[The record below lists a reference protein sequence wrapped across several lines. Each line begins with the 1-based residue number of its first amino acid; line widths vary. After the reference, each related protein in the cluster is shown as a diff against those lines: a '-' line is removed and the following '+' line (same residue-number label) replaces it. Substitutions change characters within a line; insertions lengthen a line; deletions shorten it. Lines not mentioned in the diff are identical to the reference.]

1 MRILF
6 VIDTYDT
13 NNNGTSIS
21 AQRFAAELRRRG
33 HEVRILC
40 ADPQGMDSDGKPL
53 PVEDTQKYI
62 VKEFYTPFFNPL
74 IKKHGFTFGTIFK
87 ESRQVIHEAVQW
99 ADIIHS
105 FMPFGL
111 EMYASKYAEKLGK
124 PNTGAFHIQPENMWS
139 SVGLGK
145 VQWIQERGYRGFRN
159 WHYYKFRHI
168 HVPSQFMGQMLEE
181 RGYTA
186 KIHVISNGIQDAFMQ
201 AGKKKAD
208 CGRPPKLPEYHDKI
222 VIMMIGRLSQ
232 EKRQDVIIN
241 AVPYSKYADKIQ
253 LIFAGKG
260 PEYENYVELGQS
272 LKNAPQY
279 VYVEQKELIDL
290 LLQCYLYVHASDMES
305 EAISCIEAFATGLV
319 PVIANSEVSAT
330 PQFALDG
337 RSLFKPG
344 SPKDL
349 ARAIDYW
356 LDHPKER
363 QEMEELYRVS
373 AKQYSLANS
382 VARFEEMLLE
392 EIADNEKK
400 SGKIRNKLIATFLLL
415 PIWLNAQSPEGVQYN
430 ADKSVTFFYNN
441 SF

>member
-21 AQRFAAELRRRG
+21 AQRFAEELRRRG

-40 ADPQGMDSDGKPL
+40 ADLPETDTEGNPL
-53 PVEDTQKYI
+53 PVEITQKYL
-62 VKEFYTPFFNPL
+62 VNEFYIPIFNPL
-74 IKKHGFTFGTIFK
+74 IKKHGFSFGTIFK
-87 ESRQVIHEAVQW
+87 ESREVIHEAVQW

-111 EMYASKYAEKLGK
+111 EMYASKYAEKIGK
-124 PNTGAFHIQPENMWS
+124 PNTGAFHIQPENLWS

-145 VQWIQERGYRGFRN
+145 VQWIQERGYRNFRE

-168 HVPSQFMGQMLEE
+168 HVPSQFMGRMLEE
-181 RGYTA
+181 RGYKA
-186 KIHVISNGIQDAFMQ
+186 KIHVISNGIQDAFIE
-201 AGKKKAD
+201 AGKNKMERGK
-208 CGRPPKLPEYHDKI
+208 PPKLPEFHDKI

-241 AVPYSKYADKIQ
+241 AVPYSKYCDKIQ

-260 PEYENYVELGQS
+260 PEYDNYVKLGRQ
-272 LKNAPQY
+272 LTNMPKF
-279 VYVEQKELIDL
+279 VYVGQQELIDL
-290 LLQCYLYVHASDMES
+290 LLQCDLYVHASDMES

-319 PVIANSEVSAT
+319 PIIANSAVSAT

-337 RSLFKPG
+337 RSLFEPG

-356 LDHPKER
+356 LDHPNER
-363 QEMEELYRVS
+363 AYMGELYRVA
-373 AKQYSLANS
+373 AKKYSLANS
-382 VARFEEMLLE
+382 VSMFEEMLNE
-392 EIADNEKK
+392 EIEDNA
-400 SGKIRNKLIATFLLL
+400 KLS
-415 PIWLNAQSPEGVQYN
+415 AQ
-430 ADKSVTFFYNN
+430 A
-441 SF
+441 